1 MSEISS
7 TRTVT
12 PTQLKK
18 ALRVA
23 VRVNRPVM
31 IYGQPGVGKSDIV
44 SQVCDEYGGKLYD
57 LRLGLCMPEDL
68 RGIPFYNKDSG
79 LMEYAPPID
88 LPTAEDAAKYPM
100 IFLFLDEMNSAPPSV
115 QGAAYQLILNRKIG
129 TYVLPDN
136 VKIIAAGNRENDRGV
151 TYQTPKPLSNRFL
164 NFELRVDFSDWYE
177 WALSNRIDPR
187 VVGYL
192 DFSKSSLND
201 FDPKSPSKS
210 FATSRS
216 WEFVSQIMGDSAVDT
231 DTLMDLV
238 SSAVGEG
245 QALKFM
251 AHVKHASKLPKP
263 DDILSGKVTELVS
276 KEISITYTLITE
288 LNYALNDMWK
298 KFGKAKDEDKWH
310 EAADFA
316 LGFAMK
322 NFSTEVQVLFLRNA
336 MTKFNLPFTPKKL
349 TNFKE
354 YYDKVGKLIVKSVS
368 Q

>member
-1 MSEISS
+1 MSEISQ

-31 IYGQPGVGKSDIV
+31 IYGQPGAGKSDIV

-68 RGIPFYNKDSG
+68 RGLPFYNKDSG

-88 LPTAEDAAKYPM
+88 LPTEEDAAKYPM
-100 IFLFLDEMNSAPPSV
+100 VFLFLDEMNSAPPAV
-115 QGAAYQLILNRKIG
+115 QGAAYQLILNRKVG

-136 VKIIAAGNRENDRGV
+136 VKINAAGNRENDRGV

-164 NFELRVDFSDWYE
+164 NFELRVDFADWYE
-177 WALSNRIDPR
+177 WALSNKIDPR

-201 FDPKSPSKS
+201 FDSKSQSRS

-216 WEFVSQIMGDSAVDT
+216 WEFVSHIMGDTEVDT
-231 DTLMDLV
+231 DTLMELV

-251 AHVKHASKLPKP
+251 AHVKYAAKLPKP
-263 DDILSGKVTELVS
+263 DDILSGKVKELTS

-288 LNYALNDMWK
+288 INYALKDMWDK
-298 KFGKAKDEDKWH
+298 VGKTKDEDKWH
-310 EAADFA
+310 VAADNV

-322 NFSTEVQVLFLRNA
+322 NFSTEIQVLLLRTA
-336 MTKFNLPFTPKKL
+336 MQQFKLPFTPKKL
-349 TNFKE
+349 TNFKD
-354 YYDKVGKLIVKSVS
+354 YYEKVGKLIIKSVS
-368 Q
+368 